1 MNPASATTK
10 TPRTSAREHRLPELT
25 AHSRGRARGN
35 EPRHAALRNAPG
47 PLARYADQAG
57 ALREVVTLPGAA
69 GSVLVI
75 DRDVATLGERRLVA
89 HLGPDEPAG
98 NALLVCEHYLADAS
112 RGRCRAVLT
121 TDLDAVPDVCEAEL
135 GAERALPLVDSAG
148 WRYRL
153 EAVSGARSVPDLRW
167 VARRLGQRAG
177 DPVSVRALIGRLQ
190 AYEPVRAITCAAIA
204 RHRGESALS
213 VSVLRAELGRVDAS
227 RVVLNRGLREAVVA
241 AMRTE
246 ELSAS
251 EIAVRCGR
259 VKRDPRGNIAGE
271 TSWLGRRVGLVPEGG
286 GEVPTPWIHSDVLG
300 LIARCGL
307 GLSPHQVE
315 LG

>member
-1 MNPASATTK
+1 MNHASTTTK
-10 TPRTSAREHRLPELT
+10 TPRAPGRERPSPKRT
-25 AHSRGRARGN
+25 ANRRGRARGD
-35 EPRHAALRNAPG
+35 EPRRDALRT
-47 PLARYADQAG
+47 PLARYADGAG
-57 ALREVVTLPGAA
+57 AVREVVALPGAA

-89 HLGPDEPAG
+89 HLAPEEPAG
-98 NALLVCEHYLADAS
+98 NAHLVCEHYLADAS
-112 RGRCRAVLT
+112 RGCCRVVLS
-121 TDLDAVPDVCEAEL
+121 TDLDAMPVLCEEGL
-135 GAERALPLVDSAG
+135 GAEHELPLVDPDG
-148 WRYRL
+148 WRYRF
-153 EAVSGARSVPDLRW
+153 EPVPGPRSVPDLRW
-167 VARRLGQRAG
+167 VARRPGQRGG

-190 AYEPVRAITCAAIA
+190 SYEPVRAITRDAIA
-204 RHRGESALS
+204 RRRDASTLS
-213 VSVLRAELGRVDAS
+213 VSVLRAELERVDSS
-227 RVVLNRGLREAVVA
+227 RVVLNRGLREAVIA

-246 ELSAS
+246 GLSAS

-259 VKRDPRGNIAGE
+259 VKRDERGNIAGE